1 MAEKKKIWIQ
11 NSYRSGIEIIIRD
24 EEKHTSK
31 RYSFVPVSVDR
42 MSGRTITD
50 GFTVMDKE
58 DFDLLKEKSAAFNS
72 CIKSGKL
79 IVYDTMP
86 ASAMSSVDRILMLQ
100 EENRA
105 LKAKVTELEAELAK
119 TKKSGK
125 TSDKQDKPVEA
136 PADEKA
142 ADAE

>member
-1 MAEKKKIWIQ
+1 MAEDKKVWIQ

-24 EEKHTSK
+24 EERHTSK
-31 RYSFVPVSVDR
+31 RYSFVAVSIDR

-72 CIKSGKL
+72 CIESGKL

-86 ASAMSSVDRILMLQ
+86 ASAMSSVDRILLLQ

-125 TSDKQDKPVEA
+125 TSDKQDKTAEA
-136 PADEKA
+136 PAD
-142 ADAE
+142 AE

>member
-1 MAEKKKIWIQ
+1 MAEEKKVWIQ

-24 EEKHTSK
+24 EERHTSK
-31 RYSFVPVSVDR
+31 RYSFVAVSIDR

-86 ASAMSSVDRILMLQ
+86 ASAMSSVDRILLLQ

-125 TSDKQDKPVEA
+125 ASGKQDKTAEA
-136 PADEKA
+136 PAD
-142 ADAE
+142 AE

>member
-1 MAEKKKIWIQ
+1 MAEKKKVWVQ

-24 EEKHTSK
+24 EEKHTSR
-31 RYSFVPVSVDR
+31 RYSFVPVSIDR

-72 CIKSGKL
+72 CIKGGKL

-86 ASAMSSVDRILMLQ
+86 ASAMSSVDRILLLQ

-105 LKAKVTELEAELAK
+105 LKAKVTELEAALAK

-125 TSDKQDKPVEA
+125 ASDTDKQDKPAEA
-136 PADEKA
+136 T

>member
-1 MAEKKKIWIQ
+1 MAEEKKVWVQ

-24 EEKHTSK
+24 EEKHTSR

-72 CIKSGKL
+72 CIESGKL

-86 ASAMSSVDRILMLQ
+86 ASAMSSVDRILLLQ

-105 LKAKVTELEAELAK
+105 LKAKVTELEAALAK

-125 TSDKQDKPVEA
+125 ASDTDKQDKPVEA
-136 PADEKA
+136 PAD
-142 ADAE
+142 AE

>member
-1 MAEKKKIWIQ
+1 MAEEKKVWVQ

-24 EEKHTSK
+24 EERHTSK
-31 RYSFVPVSVDR
+31 RYSFAAVSIDR

-72 CIKSGKL
+72 CIESGKL
-79 IVYDTMP
+79 IVYHTMP
-86 ASAMSSVDRILMLQ
+86 ASAMSSVDRILLLQ

-105 LKAKVTELEAELAK
+105 LKAKVTELEAALAK

-125 TSDKQDKPVEA
+125 ASDTDKQDKPAEA
-136 PADEKA
+136 PAD
-142 ADAE
+142 AE

>member
-1 MAEKKKIWIQ
+1 MAEEKKVWVQ

-24 EEKHTSK
+24 EERHTSK
-31 RYSFVPVSVDR
+31 KYSFVPVSIDR

-58 DFDLLKEKSAAFNS
+58 DFDLLKEKSAAFKS
-72 CIKSGKL
+72 CIESGKL
-79 IVYDTMP
+79 IVYNTMP
-86 ASAMSSVDRILMLQ
+86 ASAMSSVDRILLLQ

-105 LKAKVTELEAELAK
+105 LKAKVTELEAALEK

-125 TSDKQDKPVEA
+125 ASDTDKQDKPAEA
-136 PADEKA
+136 PAD
-142 ADAE
+142 AE